1 MISWFDDNNGLSNRY
16 DLLGGQTIRRL
27 PTSPQASH
35 AAGRST
41 RGNWLFRGTSMG
53 ERMDVF
59 KVKPDGRRIRQRQF
73 MKSKRSEWGR
83 LVPRHVK

>member
-1 MISWFDDNNGLSNRY
+1 
-16 DLLGGQTIRRL
+16 
-27 PTSPQASH
+27 
-35 AAGRST
+35 
-41 RGNWLFRGTSMG
+41 MG